1 MTMAKSKINPVILC
15 VDDDTAVLQALRS
28 LLEKTMGG
36 QVDIEVAECGDDAL
50 DICDDLAKEGR
61 PVSIVISDYIMP
73 NMRGDE
79 LLLKLHERSPKM
91 IKIMLTGQS
100 DLTGVR
106 RVINKASLY
115 RFLEKPFNNAD
126 LVLTAKSA
134 VDSYLAEEELQHKID
149 ELTLVHKALQ
159 QELTSVQAR
168 LNPATGRAG

>member
-1 MTMAKSKINPVILC
+1 MTKAKVNPVILC
-15 VDDDTAVLQALRS
+15 VDDDQTVLQALRS
-28 LLEKTMGG
+28 LLEKTLGG
-36 QVDIEVAECGDDAL
+36 QAEIEVAECGQDAI
-50 DICDDLAKEGR
+50 DICEDLAEDGR

-79 LLLKLHERSPKM
+79 LLIKLHEMSPKM

-106 RVINKASLY
+106 RVINKSSLY

-134 VDSYLAEEELQHKID
+134 VETHCAEQNLLHTID
-149 ELTLVHKALQ
+149 ELTLTNVSLKTELAHVKAQL
-159 QELTSVQAR
+159 ETA
-168 LNPATGRAG
+168 AARAG

>member
-1 MTMAKSKINPVILC
+1 MAKAKINPVILC
-15 VDDDTAVLQALRS
+15 VDDDQTVLQALRS
-28 LLEKTMGG
+28 LLEKTLGG
-36 QVDIEVAECGDDAL
+36 QAEIEVAECGQDAL
-50 DICDDLAKEGR
+50 DICEDLAEDGR

-79 LLLKLHERSPKM
+79 LLIKLHEFSPKM

-106 RVINKASLY
+106 RVINKSSLY

-134 VDSYLAEEELQHKID
+134 VETHRAEQEMINTID
-149 ELTLVHKALQ
+149 ELTVMNQSLQ
-159 QELTSVQAR
+159 RELAHLKSLLETAG
-168 LNPATGRAG
+168 ARAG

>member
-1 MTMAKSKINPVILC
+1 MAKSKINPVILC

-159 QELTSVQAR
+159 QELASVQAR